1 MESLKLLKPTKDFEK
16 QILEMVQEFY
26 DDNTTFY

>member
-1 MESLKLLKPTKDFEK
+1 MESLKLIKPNKDFEN
-16 QILEMVQEFY
+16 QILEMVQEFF